1 MYSFLRKKTINSLE
15 NVLLDSNNS
24 HKWDNILFSW
34 AFKCLNLWFQNMTVK
49 TKFYEV
55 DLKPVCKK
63 CYDRYPRE
71 LRLRLKKYHD
81 NEAARE
87 QGGPIAAK

>member
-1 MYSFLRKKTINSLE
+1 
-15 NVLLDSNNS
+15 
-24 HKWDNILFSW
+24 
-34 AFKCLNLWFQNMTVK
+34 MTVK

-71 LRLRLKKYHD
+71 LRLRLKKYHE

-87 QGGPIAAK
+87 QGSSPIPKWFLVKINGTTMI

>member
-1 MYSFLRKKTINSLE
+1 
-15 NVLLDSNNS
+15 
-24 HKWDNILFSW
+24 
-34 AFKCLNLWFQNMTVK
+34 MTVK

-87 QGGPIAAK
+87 QGGPIAAKWKWNHSISENKLN

>member
-1 MYSFLRKKTINSLE
+1 MLLFYAVKSLNNEISFFRCVNHFACSSCDQK
-15 NVLLDSNNS
+15 
-24 HKWDNILFSW
+24 
-34 AFKCLNLWFQNMTVK
+34 MTVK

-87 QGGPIAAK
+87 QGGPIPAK

>member
-1 MYSFLRKKTINSLE
+1 MYL
-15 NVLLDSNNS
+15 
-24 HKWDNILFSW
+24 NIFISYRCVNHF
-34 AFKCLNLWFQNMTVK
+34 ACSSCYQKMTVK

>member
-1 MYSFLRKKTINSLE
+1 
-15 NVLLDSNNS
+15 
-24 HKWDNILFSW
+24 
-34 AFKCLNLWFQNMTVK
+34 MTVK

-71 LRLRLKKYHD
+71 LRLRLKKYHE
-81 NEAARE
+81 NEAARD
-87 QGGPIAAK
+87 QGSNQQAVTAK